1 MANDGH
7 LRALYL
13 AGAAAWPKLNVAE
26 DRFIAHVSRV
36 AGERPAAKEGRLHAA
51 DLYLACG
58 CAEGSAGALEAFE
71 ERFGLDIDRTLRRHA
86 AESARDELR
95 QMVLA
100 RLFAHPGGPKIAAYT
115 GEAPLAYWVRLV
127 ALRTAKNLQR
137 HERARPE
144 EPDTTMNRAVDPRAP
159 EAMVMNAQLMGLYKA
174 AFEKAFASLDP
185 ADQTLLR
192 FSMVDGLGIDDLA
205 ELLDVHRATAA
216 RRLASARER
225 LAHTT
230 RSKIAEMGKLGD
242 DEIDAAFGMIASRL
256 ELSVDR
262 VFGGERGG
270 SRE

>member
-137 HERARPE
+137 HEREVHCSVRPFPCAGE
-144 EPDTTMNRAVDPRAP
+144 ECRFRAHSKYHLERHVNG
-159 EAMVMNAQLMGLYKA
+159 VH
-174 AFEKAFASLDP
+174 
-185 ADQTLLR
+185 LR
-192 FSMVDGLGIDDLA
+192 L
-205 ELLDVHRATAA
+205 RP
-216 RRLASARER
+216 
-225 LAHTT
+225 
-230 RSKIAEMGKLGD
+230 
-242 DEIDAAFGMIASRL
+242 SRL
-256 ELSVDR
+256 HMEV
-262 VFGGERGG
+262 GGVPQW
-270 SRE
+270 